1 MSAIYNPGGVDFVCK
16 TNGVDYTAHF
26 GQYMAGSSFI
36 VKLQDEDAGI
46 YKITEG
52 ALTTHAW
59 GTTDGAHRRLT
70 RNSMA
75 TYWNGGN
82 NPDIDYGK
90 MAYLPEI
97 SFTVESNDDYE
108 EAVNRSAGLLK
119 ALGVALTNSSSPI
132 VQGTGAVFATSSK
145 DVNQNVNRSV
155 IVNGVTM
162 KCNVNVGA
170 ELLQNDEK
178 CKVTCKILAG
188 KR

>member
-1 MSAIYNPGGVDFVCK
+1 
-16 TNGVDYTAHF
+16 
-26 GQYMAGSSFI
+26 
-36 VKLQDEDAGI
+36 
-46 YKITEG
+46 
-52 ALTTHAW
+52 
-59 GTTDGAHRRLT
+59 
-70 RNSMA
+70 
-75 TYWNGGN
+75 
-82 NPDIDYGK
+82 

-132 VQGTGAVFATSSK
+132 VQGTGVVFATSSK

-170 ELLQNDEK
+170 ELLQNDENAKLLVRYWLGNDDSKAVVQEMDFSKSFMEDDIGGKLGKICRIHCHIPALSLEHPKK
-178 CKVTCKILAG
+178 CMLKLLYYPAVELQ
-188 KR
+188 